1 LLTDLIVPHDISPRQ
16 FIFAP
21 PWSAATCRRFGP
33 TAGAKRRQVAALQ
46 GGAQSQIGCCYDATL
61 GLCSTAMT
69 RYLFAAL
76 LFVIL
81 LPLST
86 LAQEKT
92 IAERLG
98 YPRDAKLLIV
108 HADDLGMAHSVNA
121 ATIKAFETGL
131 VNSGSIMVPCPWL
144 SEIATYAR
152 ANPQADLGLHL
163 TLTSEWT
170 SFRWGP
176 VSPRDRVTS
185 LLDKDGYFKLTESE
199 AASHA
204 DPKEVEL
211 EITAQIERAKA
222 LGIQPTHLDSHM
234 GTLYQNKALFEVFL
248 RVARKYKL
256 PVRIAKT
263 WFAQADFLP
272 ATLKDD
278 DVYID
283 RILDINTA
291 VAPNDW
297 SSFYSDALKKLE
309 PGVTEV
315 VIHLAYDDAEMRGA
329 TFNHPNWGAAWRQR
343 DFDFF
348 TSDTFRKLLQDNQI
362 KLITWREIGK
372 LSHR

>member
-1 LLTDLIVPHDISPRQ
+1 MRPLLLT
-16 FIFAP
+16 A
-21 PWSAATCRRFGP
+21 
-33 TAGAKRRQVAALQ
+33 VAILTLLSEAQ
-46 GGAQSQIGCCYDATL
+46 G
-61 GLCSTAMT
+61 
-69 RYLFAAL
+69 
-76 LFVIL
+76 
-81 LPLST
+81 
-86 LAQEKT
+86 QEKT

-108 HADDLGMAHSVNA
+108 HADDLGMSHSVNA
-121 ATIKAFETGL
+121 ATIKAFESGL
-131 VNSGSIMVPCPWL
+131 VNSGSIMVPCPWF

-176 VSPRDRVTS
+176 LSPKDRVSS
-185 LLDKDGYFKLTESE
+185 LLDKDGYFYLTETE

-211 EITAQIERAKA
+211 EITTQVERARA
-222 LGIQPTHLDSHM
+222 SGIQPTHLDSHM

-256 PVRIAKT
+256 PVRVARA
-263 WFAQADFLP
+263 WFGRADFLP
-272 ATLKDD
+272 EILKAD

-291 VAPNDW
+291 VAANDW
-297 SSFYSDALKKLE
+297 AKFYSDALRNLE

-315 VIHLAYDDAEMRGA
+315 VIHLAYDDGEMRGA
-329 TFNHPNWGAAWRQR
+329 TINHPDWGAAWRQR
-343 DFDFF
+343 DFEFF
-348 TSDTFRKLLQDNQI
+348 TSETFRKLLQENQI
-362 KLITWREIGK
+362 KLITWRELGK
-372 LSHR
+372 LVK

>member
-1 LLTDLIVPHDISPRQ
+1 MRRILTI
-16 FIFAP
+16 
-21 PWSAATCRRFGP
+21 
-33 TAGAKRRQVAALQ
+33 ALVF
-46 GGAQSQIGCCYDATL
+46 L
-61 GLCSTAMT
+61 
-69 RYLFAAL
+69 AL
-76 LFVIL
+76 LSDANGQDA
-81 LPLST
+81 P
-86 LAQEKT
+86 KT

-108 HADDLGMAHSVNA
+108 HADDLGMTHSVNA
-121 ATIKAFETGL
+121 ATIKGFESGL

-144 SEIATYAR
+144 SEIAAYAR

-170 SFRWGP
+170 TFRWGP
-176 VSPRDRVTS
+176 VMPKDRVSS
-185 LLDKDGYFKLTESE
+185 LLDKDGYFHLLETE
-199 AASHA
+199 AASKA

-248 RVARKYKL
+248 RVARNHKL
-256 PVRIAKT
+256 PVRIART
-263 WFAQADFLP
+263 WFARADFLP
-272 ATLKDD
+272 AILKPD

-283 RILDINTA
+283 RILDINTT

-297 SSFYSDALKKLE
+297 ARFYSDAIKNLE

-329 TFNHPNWGAAWRQR
+329 TFNHPDWGAAWRQR
-343 DFDFF
+343 DFDYF
-348 TSDTFRKLLQDNQI
+348 TSDAFRKLLQENQI
-362 KLITWREIGK
+362 KLITWRELGK
-372 LSHR
+372 LIK